1 MSSKW
6 IGAVFVILGCGGFGF
21 GIAGNYRSRER
32 LLRQLLNILENMEA
46 ELQYRLTPLPE
57 LSRRAAKE
65 SAGVLQ
71 DVFLNLARELDWQCE
86 PDAAGCM
93 RAALNHCHDLPPCL
107 RRPLRQLGQTLGRF
121 DLSGQIQGLKSVQ
134 DTCRRE
140 LSRLEH
146 NREVRLR
153 SYQTLGLCA
162 GAALAI
168 LFA

>member
-1 MSSKW
+1 MNGKW
-6 IGAVFVILGCGGFGF
+6 IGAVLIILGCGGFGF
-21 GIAGNYRSRER
+21 RIALGYRSTER
-32 LLRQLLNILENMEA
+32 LLRQLLEVLETMES
-46 ELQYRLTPLPE
+46 ELQYRLLPLPT
-57 LSRRAAKE
+57 LLRRAARD
-65 SAGVLQ
+65 AGGTLRE
-71 DVFLNLARELDWQCE
+71 VFARLAEELDRQSQ

-93 RAALNHCHDLPPCL
+93 RIALDSCRELPAAV

-121 DLSGQIQGLKSVQ
+121 DLPGQIHGLKAVQ

-140 LSRLEH
+140 LTRLEN
-146 NREVRLR
+146 NRDVRLR